1 MGISRK
7 YLRSLWL
14 IAFSFI
20 AIASSAQD
28 YATRTVNGSDY
39 YVYYVEPGNTL
50 FAISK
55 MFSVS
60 VESLAAA
67 NEGADQGLSIGQEIL
82 VPIESI
88 NKKEAKKKEV
98 KVDGDQLLHTVQK
111 KETLFSISKLYGV
124 SVNDLSELN
133 PDAAQTLSTG
143 AVLRIPA
150 AKSSTVQEVFLE
162 PARNDSFVVHQVQAG
177 ETLFS
182 LSKQYGLTQ
191 DSLLTI
197 NPNLEL
203 GVKNGQYIVIPAY
216 TTEFAEQR
224 EAEERE
230 RRRTEMDIP
239 FGKSEKYNIAL
250 MLPFEL
256 DANDSIENALM
267 QGENLFI
274 LTEIALEYYRGT
286 LLALDSLQKLGFNVD
301 LHVYEMGDDIVA
313 AGETLK
319 KPELKDMDMIF
330 GPMHKASLAMV
341 SEMAIREKIYLVSPN
356 SFANEVFEDN
366 PYLLRASTSRETMLR
381 YLANFIAINH
391 TGDNVLML
399 NSESPKEWP
408 MRKEFVK
415 NYNLA
420 ASTFTNAYSDSLRS
434 ITKDLFDSENE
445 KGRIYEFLRKDTTN
459 IIIVPSNDLAF
470 VSEMMT
476 RIAIIDDEYPIQV
489 YGLDEWIKYD
499 NIEVDYKNKL
509 SLRIVVPS
517 YVDYTDQHTINFLKE
532 YRARYHMEQ
541 SRFGYGFKGYDLM
554 LFFGK
559 ALLAEGLAFPLEFS
573 NLKLDGTAGS
583 YRFGKSTTGKEF
595 ENKQSFILEYKD
607 FEISKIN

>member
-1 MGISRK
+1 MRK
-7 YLRSLWL
+7 TYLRSLWL
-14 IAFSFI
+14 IVFSFV

-28 YATRTVNGSDY
+28 YATRTVNGAEY

-55 MFSVS
+55 IFSVS
-60 VESLAAA
+60 VEALVDA
-67 NEGADQGLSIGQEIL
+67 NEGADKGLDIGREIL
-82 VPIESI
+82 VPIQSI

-98 KVDGDQLLHTVQK
+98 KVEGDQLLHTVQK
-111 KETLFSISKLYGV
+111 KETLFSISKVYGV
-124 SVNDLSELN
+124 SVNDLTELN
-133 PDAAQTLSTG
+133 PHASEKLATG
-143 AVLRIPA
+143 VILRVPAV
-150 AKSSTVQEVFLE
+150 KSSTVKEIYLE
-162 PARNDSFVVHQVQAG
+162 PARNDSFVVHQVQVG

-191 DSLLTI
+191 DSLVAV
-197 NPNLEL
+197 NPSLEL
-203 GVKNGQYIVIPAY
+203 GAKNGQYIVIPAY
-216 TTEFAEQR
+216 TTEFVEQKVVQ
-224 EAEERE
+224 ERE
-230 RRRTEMDIP
+230 RLRSDMNIP
-239 FGKSEKYNIAL
+239 SGKSEKYKIAL

-256 DANDSIENALM
+256 EANDSIENALM
-267 QGENLFI
+267 RGENLFI

-286 LLALDSLQKLGFNVD
+286 ILALDSLQKLGSNID
-301 LHVYEMGDDIVA
+301 LHVYEIGDDIVA
-313 AGETLK
+313 TGETLK
-319 KPELKDMDMIF
+319 LPEIKEMDMII
-330 GPMHKASLAMV
+330 GPMHKASLALV
-341 SEMAIREKIYLVSPN
+341 SDMAIREQIYLVSPN

-381 YLANFIAINH
+381 YLANFVAINH

-399 NSESPKEWP
+399 NSEFPKEWP
-408 MRKEFVK
+408 MRREFVK

-420 ASTFTNAYSDSLRS
+420 ASTFSNAYSDSLRS
-434 ITKDLFDSENE
+434 ITKELFDSENE

-476 RIAIIDDEYPIQV
+476 KIAIIDDEYPIQV
-489 YGLDEWIKYD
+489 YGLDKWINYE

-509 SLRIVVPS
+509 NLRIVVPS
-517 YVDYTDQHTINFLKE
+517 YVDYEEKNTIEFLKE
-532 YRARYHMEQ
+532 YREYYGMEP
-541 SRFGYGFKGYDLM
+541 SSFGYGFKAYDLM

-573 NLKLDGTAGS
+573 TLKLDGTAGS

-595 ENKQSFILEYKD
+595 ENKQSYILEYKD
-607 FEISKIN
+607 FEIRKIN